1 MAATVEAT
9 PSPEHQAAVAYSLP
23 ARSVLAVLSLCAGVV
38 HLVMVPQHAQQ
49 GALEGWA
56 FAIMGWLQVLAA
68 VALIA
73 RPSRHLL
80 QAVIVVNLAIIG
92 LWAWS
97 RTTGLPVGAHAG
109 EPEEARTVD
118 QLTTAFEAL
127 LVLGSGALLWRPRLG
142 AKLTDATLAVA
153 SIVPVLA
160 IVATSFALADPETAN
175 HVHADGEAAAGHV
188 HGSGVAHDAQMASI
202 AANRCDLDINP
213 ASYWQETTVAGIDNI
228 MGGAHLTDDHSSTT
242 PTPVAIE
249 GSPELDRLIAKT
261 TQPGGEVKD
270 SAVIVALAEVSD
282 EVYTEWLRWLPQYSG
297 SGAHAHGTGGSGD
310 DNHGMGGHL
319 GPQPWIAMT
328 DQAQCDQL
336 KAELEIARQTALR
349 YPTAADAMAAGWV
362 KVTPYLPGIAAH
374 YMNFR
379 YVDDRFEIDKPEM
392 ILYDGDGPDASVV
405 GLSYYILHDSEVEPT
420 QGFTGPNDH
429 FHRHVGLC
437 VGARGVIGDSTTT
450 PEECAAMGGRKADG
464 TAGWMNHVWIV
475 PGCESPWG
483 MFSGAT
489 PLLDRTMGQRSGT
502 DGGGCAGSGV
512 RDRYDLT
519 PGSQTN
525 TPTTVW
531 GGSEAA
537 AGG

>member
-9 PSPEHQAAVAYSLP
+9 PSPEQEEALFSLP
-23 ARSVLAVLSLCAGVV
+23 ARVVLAVLSLCAGVV
-38 HLVMVPQHAQQ
+38 HLVMIPQHAQQ

-68 VALIA
+68 IALIA
-73 RPSRHLL
+73 RPSRRLL
-80 QAVIVVNLAIIG
+80 EAVIVVNLAIIAI
-92 LWAWS
+92 WVWS
-97 RTTGLPVGAHAG
+97 RTSGLPVGAHAG

-127 LVLGSGALLWRPRLG
+127 LVVGSGALLWRPQLG

-153 SIVPVLA
+153 SVVPVLA
-160 IVATSFALADPETAN
+160 LVATSFALADPETAN
-175 HVHADGEAAAGHV
+175 HVHDEGELAAGHV

-202 AANRCDLDINP
+202 AASRCDLDINP
-213 ASYWQETTVAGIDNI
+213 ASYWHETTTAGIDNI
-228 MGGAHLTDDHSSTT
+228 MGGAHGDTDHGHATT
-242 PTPVAIE
+242 SQIK

-270 SAVIVALAEVSD
+270 AAVIVALSEVSD
-282 EVYTEWLRWLPQYSG
+282 EVYTEWLKWLPRYSG
-297 SGAHAHGTGGSGD
+297 SGAHAHATSGSGD
-310 DNHGMGGHL
+310 DKHGMGGHL

-328 DQAQCDQL
+328 DQAECDQL
-336 KAELEIARQTALR
+336 KAELALARDTALR

-374 YMNFR
+374 YMNFK
-379 YVDDRFEIDKPEM
+379 YVDGTFEIEKPEM
-392 ILYDGDGPDASVV
+392 LLYDGDGPEASVV
-405 GLSYYILHDSEVEPT
+405 GLSYYVLHDSEMEPT

-437 VGARGVIGDSTTT
+437 VGAGGVIGDSTTT
-450 PEECAAMGGRKADG
+450 PEQCAAMGGRKADG
-464 TAGWMNHVWIV
+464 SAGWMNHVWIV

-489 PLLDRTMGQRSGT
+489 PLLDHVMGQRSGK

-512 RDRYDLT
+512 RDRYDLS

-531 GGSEAA
+531 GGGEAA
-537 AGG
+537 SGP

>member
-1 MAATVEAT
+1 MAATVQAT
-9 PSPEHQAAVAYSLP
+9 PSSEREMAQYSVP
-23 ARSVLAVLSLCAGVV
+23 ARIVLAVLSLCAGVV
-38 HLVMVPQHAQQ
+38 HLVMIPQHAQQ

-56 FAIMGWLQVLAA
+56 FAIMGWAQVLAA
-68 VALIA
+68 IALIV
-73 RPSRHLL
+73 RPSRRLL
-80 QAVIVVNLAIIG
+80 EAVMVVNLAIIAI
-92 LWAWS
+92 WVWS
-97 RTTGLPVGAHAG
+97 RTSGLPVGAHAG
-109 EPEEARTVD
+109 QPEEARTVD
-118 QLTTAFEAL
+118 QLTTTFEAL
-127 LVLGSGALLWRPRLG
+127 LVLGSAALLWKPRLG
-142 AKLTDATLAVA
+142 AKLTDSTLAAA
-153 SIVPVLA
+153 SVIPVLA
-160 IVATSFALADPETAN
+160 LVATSFALADPETAN
-175 HVHADGEAAAGHV
+175 HVHGVGELGAGHV
-188 HGSGVAHDAQMASI
+188 HGSGGATDAELASI
-202 AANRCDLDINP
+202 AAARCDLDINP
-213 ASYWQETTVAGIDNI
+213 ASYWQETTTAGIDNI
-228 MGGAHLTDDHSSTT
+228 MGGTHSDTSGHSHASTS
-242 PTPVAIE
+242 PIK

-270 SAVIVALAEVSD
+270 AAVIVALAGVSD

-297 SGAHAHGTGGSGD
+297 SGAHAHTTGGSGD

-328 DQAQCDQL
+328 DPAQCDQL
-336 KAELEIARQTALR
+336 KAELALARETALR

-362 KVTPYLPGIAAH
+362 KVTPYVPGIAAH
-374 YMNFR
+374 YMNFK
-379 YVDDRFEIDKPEM
+379 YVDGTFEIDKPEM

-405 GLSYYILHDSEVEPT
+405 GLSYYVLHDSEVEPT

-437 VGARGVIGDSTTT
+437 IGAGGVIGDSTTT
-450 PEECAAMGGRKADG
+450 PEQCAAMGGRKADG

-489 PLLDRTMGQRSGT
+489 PLLDQTMARNSGK

-512 RDRYDLT
+512 RNRYDLS

-531 GGSEAA
+531 GGSEKA
-537 AGG
+537 AGR